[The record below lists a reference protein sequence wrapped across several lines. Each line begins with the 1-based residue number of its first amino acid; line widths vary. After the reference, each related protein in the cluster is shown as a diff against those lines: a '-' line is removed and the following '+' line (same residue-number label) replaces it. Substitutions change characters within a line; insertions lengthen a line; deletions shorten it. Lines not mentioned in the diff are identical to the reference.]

1 VRITAMVKNGVSS
14 TRNKKLFGDGGDL
27 ASGLGSRRG
36 GPGRAVDQGHLPK
49 NASGRERLHDFAIT
63 LDLDLARADHVHLV
77 ALAALGEDDVARSE
91 RCGWEARIGK
101 KLEIDCSD
109 RHARYTSPC
118 RGQALMENYDSAKTV
133 V

>member
-1 VRITAMVKNGVSS
+1 MAKNGVSS

-27 ASGLGSRRG
+27 ASGLGSRG

-63 LDLDLARADHVHLV
+63 LDLDLARAITY
-77 ALAALGEDDVARSE
+77 EDDVARSE

-109 RHARYTSPC
+109 RHARYTTLPPV
-118 RGQALMENYDSAKTV
+118 ADKP
-133 V
+133 

>member
-1 VRITAMVKNGVSS
+1 VRITAMAKNGVSS
-14 TRNKKLFGDGGDL
+14 TRNKRLFGDGGDL

-36 GPGRAVDQGHLPK
+36 GPGRAVDQAHLPK

-63 LDLDLARADHVHLV
+63 LDLDLARTY
-77 ALAALGEDDVARSE
+77 EDDVARSE

-109 RHARYTSPC
+109 RHARYTTLPPV
-118 RGQALMENYDSAKTV
+118 ADKP
-133 V
+133 